1 MLIRPKF
8 STGCSKLK
16 NLRATAFYE
25 MKQKGPQTAQNETLK
40 LYINCIGTAD
50 FYVLKEK
57 LGYHKDTVYL
67 DRNMFGCSLHVDCW
81 LDLPVQL
88 SFILVFNNS
97 TTFPSRLSEGQ
108 ECNLGIW
115 ILRI

>member
-8 STGCSKLK
+8 GKVISKLK

-25 MKQKGPQTAQNETLK
+25 MKQKAPKTAQNETLK

-50 FYVLKEK
+50 FYVLKKK

-67 DRNMFGCSLHVDCW
+67 DRNMFGWCSLHVDCW
-81 LDLPVQL
+81 LDLP
-88 SFILVFNNS
+88 
-97 TTFPSRLSEGQ
+97 G
-108 ECNLGIW
+108 
-115 ILRI
+115 